1 MVGML
6 LSVGDWLGLLDC
18 DGEAVGLEEVG
29 DADGEDDGCID
40 IVGLSLG
47 LSVGLY
53 EIEGASVGYS
63 DGDSVGEEDPHSSR
77 DGLVDSA
84 QCVSCIQ
91 S

>member
-1 MVGML
+1 M
-6 LSVGDWLGLLDC
+6 GDD
-18 DGEAVGLEEVG
+18 DGG
-29 DADGEDDGCID
+29 DDGCID

-47 LSVGLY
+47 LTVGLFDV
-53 EIEGASVGYS
+53 EGASVGCS
-63 DGDSVGEEDPHSSR
+63 DGDSVGEADPHNSL